1 MKQFESGNLGK
12 TVIIELER
20 GEDLIGGI
28 CAALKQK
35 GIQSAILGSAVG
47 SIQKLA
53 YHRPTDMGQ
62 AANDELLTVSA
73 PMEVASLTGSVIDGA
88 AHLHIVAAAP
98 DGIYGGHVEPGT
110 EVMYLM
116 EVILVEITGCN
127 LERRLTPEKVKKLF
141 QKQ

>member
-1 MKQFESGNLGK
+1 MKQFDSGNLGK

-20 GEDLIGGI
+20 GEDLIEGI
-28 CAALKQK
+28 CSALKQK
-35 GIQSAILGSAVG
+35 GIQNAILGSAVG

-88 AHLHIVAAAP
+88 AHFHIVAVAP

-116 EVILVEITGCN
+116 EVILVEIGGCN
-127 LERRLTPEKVKKLF
+127 LERRLTSEKVKKLF